1 MSPQPSSPLVEPQTP
16 VLETGEIP
24 DQQLHTEPS
33 RNSSESTTQHLPP
46 NSPRPNPPSTQ
57 RSWDRFQLATV
68 NSFRHQKEA
77 LRRRHSDF
85 RDYVHFSILPR
96 DSRPNATTVFSFLC
110 VLISFAVLLCMG
122 ARFPRESMLTVILVF
137 GATCSVVLP
146 IRYFLSN
153 RANRRHVY
161 RPNLGNTITIV
172 ILTIPTF
179 TLLYAKLWY
188 PQRRTEIL
196 TSSTDS
202 VTSVRFPSVAV
213 FQRSDWSSQAILRS
227 GGSKCFLGWHNEAA
241 PACAS
246 LDPKTFGNSTQCT
259 CKELWYNNDSVFQEF
274 IWQNTSYRY
283 VVFDSPKWLIST
295 NPTYLLL
302 LQTFFDYNA
311 TKALLDSS
319 TVNPTLHLAIY
330 DPTLGLQRAFETGYT
345 RMNLI
350 NANGIVA
357 VNIGLRLRQGLDGVS
372 AYDFT
377 LGLSSSPA
385 RDLVCDVSSASTYQ
399 YPCHLSLF
407 VQVPNFDR
415 TIVRTRAGMGWSDVA
430 ASAGAYFSFVQFV
443 SWILSAQA
451 FIP

>member
-1 MSPQPSSPLVEPQTP
+1 MSPQPSSPLVESQTP

-85 RDYVHFSILPR
+85 RNYVHFSILPR

-153 RANRRHVY
+153 RANRKFSCYSCGKFVVLLTDVGRHVY

-172 ILTIPTF
+172 IITIPTF

-202 VTSVRFPSVAV
+202 VVCSK
-213 FQRSDWSSQAILRS
+213 FQHYSIELTRNS
-227 GGSKCFLGWHNEAA
+227 
-241 PACAS
+241 S
-246 LDPKTFGNSTQCT
+246 LDKRSLPLRRGIPTQR
-259 CKELWYNNDSVFQEF
+259 LVF
-274 IWQNTSYRY
+274 
-283 VVFDSPKWLIST
+283 
-295 NPTYLLL
+295 
-302 LQTFFDYNA
+302 
-311 TKALLDSS
+311 SS
-319 TVNPTLHLAIY
+319 HP
-330 DPTLGLQRAFETGYT
+330 P
-345 RMNLI
+345 
-350 NANGIVA
+350 
-357 VNIGLRLRQGLDGVS
+357 
-372 AYDFT
+372 
-377 LGLSSSPA
+377 
-385 RDLVCDVSSASTYQ
+385 
-399 YPCHLSLF
+399 
-407 VQVPNFDR
+407 
-415 TIVRTRAGMGWSDVA
+415 
-430 ASAGAYFSFVQFV
+430 
-443 SWILSAQA
+443 
-451 FIP
+451 